1 MANATTPSQ
10 AQPALLFIPDISG
23 FTQFVNDTEINH
35 ARHIIEE
42 LLNLIIDSN
51 QLGLEVSEIEGDAI
65 LFCRTGPPPTAS
77 ELSEQVKKMFTQF
90 HFHLQKYDTHRI
102 CNCSACKSAN
112 SLTLKF
118 IAHYGEVTFN
128 QVQQHKK
135 LFGIDVITAHR
146 LLKNDIDK
154 REYALFTDRLISATK
169 DWEKSINSDWSDQ
182 KTLSQVYD
190 SGRVDYTY
198 VTLENLYQ
206 DIPQLQPDDF
216 RLKGHTASVM
226 KTEAIIEAPLELVF
240 NVASDVMWKP
250 KWIPESNPVTTDVN
264 TQIPQAGQTHKCI
277 AKGPV
282 LVAHD
287 FQIEK
292 DVIHYTETDVSKS
305 YCCVYT
311 LTRMEDGKSHLK
323 NEFFMPKNFFK
334 EFMFKALLKKKYTGM
349 CELSWSN
356 LNTYCKEL
364 VANHATHPSQV
375 VLGES
380 PVKKLVA

>member
-1 MANATTPSQ
+1 MANSITPNQ

-42 LLNLIIDSN
+42 LLNLIIESN

-65 LFCRTGPPPTAS
+65 LFCRTGTPPSAS
-77 ELSEQVKKMFTQF
+77 EILEQVKKMFTRF

-102 CNCSACKSAN
+102 CNCTACKSAN

-118 IAHYGEVTFN
+118 VAHYGEVTFS

-135 LFGIDVITAHR
+135 LFGIDVITVHR
-146 LLKNDIDK
+146 LLKNDIDH
-154 REYALFTDRLISATK
+154 REYALFTDRLIDATK
-169 DWEKSINSDWSDQ
+169 DWEKSADSGWSEL
-182 KTLSQVYD
+182 KTLSQEYD

-198 VTLENLYQ
+198 VTLENLYR

-216 RLKGHTASVM
+216 RLKRHTTSVM

-250 KWIPESNPVTTDVN
+250 KWIPEADPVTTNVN

-277 AKGPV
+277 SKGPV

-292 DVIHYTETDVSKS
+292 DTIHFTETDQNKS

-311 LTRMEDGKSHLK
+311 LTRMKDGKSHLQ

-334 EFMFKALLKKKYTGM
+334 EFMFKALLKKKYKGM
-349 CELSWSN
+349 CELAWSN
-356 LNTYCKEL
+356 LNKYCKEL

-380 PVKKLVA
+380 PIEQLVA